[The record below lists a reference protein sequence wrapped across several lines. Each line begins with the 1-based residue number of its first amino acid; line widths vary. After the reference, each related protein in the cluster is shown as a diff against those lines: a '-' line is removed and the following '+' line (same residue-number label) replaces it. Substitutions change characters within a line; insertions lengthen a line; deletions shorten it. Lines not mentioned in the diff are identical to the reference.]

1 MLSPDYLLRVSE
13 GGEAIAETLH
23 NEIIKQIVERIAIR
37 LERGDDYILTAR
49 DKWQIE
55 VLQDA
60 GFLREDIEKTI
71 AKQTAL
77 MQKEIAQAME
87 EAGVKAM
94 EYDDEIYRAAGLD
107 PEPLTK
113 SPHLIRMLQR
123 GYEATVGEWVNFTRT
138 TADAVQQSFIQ
149 ACDKAYNMVYSGA
162 VGYSQAYVDAINEIA
177 GGGVYVTYPSGHR
190 DTIETATLRC
200 IRTGVSQATAQITD
214 ARMDEMDWDIVLVSS
229 HLGARVTDRED
240 FTNHY
245 WWQGKFYSRS
255 GRDARFPPFSVC
267 GMGDV
272 QGIHGANCRHQHG
285 PGDGEFN
292 PFKDYDSEE
301 NKKRYQ
307 LEQQQRAM
315 ERRIRDSKR
324 KCMGLKE
331 GMDNA
336 QTEEAK
342 QKLQEKYQ
350 KEAALLKKRNQAY
363 NDFCEET
370 GLKKKNERITIAQ
383 WNRKQSATAGA
394 AARKQ
399 NGENK
404 KKAAVEKKPDTKSQ
418 SESLRDRLIK
428 CENTGEVSAACQD
441 HFLKKGSKIK
451 TVDFGNT
458 DTDAAK
464 QMAEMLDQLD
474 SKYNSSMTS
483 IRVKWMPDT
492 IVGKAEP
499 TNASFED
506 AIKTSDLSKLES
518 EVTLNETFL
527 ESKDKIKLDF
537 EKTRRASQY
546 SAPTNAEVDEKNAA
560 VASLVHEYAH
570 TICPGRASELYQSMT
585 GNQNPGFV
593 TLRRQYRTYM
603 LELRNKAR
611 EIQRIR
617 DSFTGKPDAVQKG
630 YEATKELQEEY
641 NAICISR
648 YSKASVGE
656 FIAEAFL
663 DATLSSNPKP
673 ASRQVLEII
682 NKLYGKGG

>member
-77 MQKEIAQAME
+77 MQKEISQAME

-107 PEPLTK
+107 PEPLTQ

-214 ARMDEMDWDIVLVSS
+214 ARMDEMGWDIILVSS
-229 HLGARVTDRED
+229 HLGARVTDKED

-245 WWQGKFYSRS
+245 WWQGKFYSKS
-255 GRDARFPPFSVC
+255 GRNTRFPPFSVC

-301 NKKRYQ
+301 NKKRYK

-342 QKLQEKYQ
+342 QKLQEAYT
-350 KEAALLKKRNQAY
+350 KEAALLKKRNQTY

-383 WNRKQSATAGA
+383 WDRKQAAKARA
-394 AARKQ
+394 AA
-399 NGENK
+399 
-404 KKAAVEKKPDTKSQ
+404 
-418 SESLRDRLIK
+418 
-428 CENTGEVSAACQD
+428 
-441 HFLKKGSKIK
+441 
-451 TVDFGNT
+451 
-458 DTDAAK
+458 
-464 QMAEMLDQLD
+464 
-474 SKYNSSMTS
+474 
-483 IRVKWMPDT
+483 
-492 IVGKAEP
+492 
-499 TNASFED
+499 
-506 AIKTSDLSKLES
+506 
-518 EVTLNETFL
+518 
-527 ESKDKIKLDF
+527 SKD
-537 EKTRRASQY
+537 Q
-546 SAPTNAEVDEKNAA
+546 
-560 VASLVHEYAH
+560 
-570 TICPGRASELYQSMT
+570 Q
-585 GNQNPGFV
+585 
-593 TLRRQYRTYM
+593 
-603 LELRNKAR
+603 
-611 EIQRIR
+611 
-617 DSFTGKPDAVQKG
+617 
-630 YEATKELQEEY
+630 
-641 NAICISR
+641 
-648 YSKASVGE
+648 
-656 FIAEAFL
+656 
-663 DATLSSNPKP
+663 
-673 ASRQVLEII
+673 
-682 NKLYGKGG
+682 

>member
-1 MLSPDYLLRVSE
+1 MLSPDYLMRVSE

-107 PEPLTK
+107 PAPLTQ

-177 GGGVYVTYPSGHR
+177 GGGVYVEYTKYNEDGSVKSKHT

-214 ARMDEMDWDIVLVSS
+214 ARMDEMGWDIILVSS

-245 WWQGKFYSRS
+245 WWQGKFYSKS
-255 GRDARFPPFSVC
+255 GNDKRFPPYSVC
-267 GMGDV
+267 NQGHV

-301 NKKRYQ
+301 NKKRYR

-331 GMDNA
+331 GMENA

-342 QKLQEKYQ
+342 QKLQ
-350 KEAALLKKRNQAY
+350 
-363 NDFCEET
+363 D
-370 GLKKKNERITIAQ
+370 
-383 WNRKQSATAGA
+383 RK
-394 AARKQ
+394 
-399 NGENK
+399 
-404 KKAAVEKKPDTKSQ
+404 
-418 SESLRDRLIK
+418 
-428 CENTGEVSAACQD
+428 
-441 HFLKKGSKIK
+441 
-451 TVDFGNT
+451 
-458 DTDAAK
+458 
-464 QMAEMLDQLD
+464 
-474 SKYNSSMTS
+474 
-483 IRVKWMPDT
+483 
-492 IVGKAEP
+492 
-499 TNASFED
+499 
-506 AIKTSDLSKLES
+506 
-518 EVTLNETFL
+518 
-527 ESKDKIKLDF
+527 
-537 EKTRRASQY
+537 
-546 SAPTNAEVDEKNAA
+546 
-560 VASLVHEYAH
+560 
-570 TICPGRASELYQSMT
+570 
-585 GNQNPGFV
+585 
-593 TLRRQYRTYM
+593 
-603 LELRNKAR
+603 
-611 EIQRIR
+611 
-617 DSFTGKPDAVQKG
+617 
-630 YEATKELQEEY
+630 
-641 NAICISR
+641 
-648 YSKASVGE
+648 SV
-656 FIAEAFL
+656 
-663 DATLSSNPKP
+663 
-673 ASRQVLEII
+673 V
-682 NKLYGKGG
+682 

>member
-23 NEIIKQIVERIAIR
+23 NEIIKQIVERIAVR

-77 MQKEIAQAME
+77 MQQEIAQAME

-94 EYDDEIYRAAGLD
+94 EYDDEVYRAAGLD
-107 PEPLTK
+107 PEPLTQ

-177 GGGVYVTYPSGHR
+177 GGGVYVEYTKYNEDGSVKSKHI

-214 ARMDEMDWDIVLVSS
+214 ARMDEMGWDIILVSS
-229 HLGARVTDRED
+229 HLGARVTDKED

-255 GRDARFPPFSVC
+255 GRDSRFPPFSVC

-301 NKKRYQ
+301 NKKRYH

-324 KCMGLKE
+324 KFMGLKE

-383 WNRKQSATAGA
+383 WNRKQAANAGA
-394 AARKQ
+394 AAKKYAVDHPNAVVPKSIEKPNKAKTLDPFSLEERKKKMAVVQ
-399 NGENK
+399 ASSISEAIEKANK
-404 KKAAVEKKPDTKSQ
+404 KGVRYPRFEKMDLAQVNNMLNAIDTLPDDCKPAMIANGKDISLATQRPLGRKADQWWGVTYDYRPYSIATMYLGYEKTDYNGGLLVGFNTTKYKTLEALTNAKVANNAKYYAKTGRHWSFNTDGRATAYHEFGHCFVDVRGLPKNWEILSAKWAEESKCDILKKPD
-418 SESLRDRLIK
+418 EAFAEAWAAFHMADERLPGDI
-428 CENTGEVSAACQD
+428 A
-441 HFLKKGSKIK
+441 
-451 TVDFGNT
+451 
-458 DTDAAK
+458 
-464 QMAEMLDQLD
+464 
-474 SKYNSSMTS
+474 
-483 IRVKWMPDT
+483 
-492 IVGKAEP
+492 
-499 TNASFED
+499 D
-506 AIKTSDLSKLES
+506 AI
-518 EVTLNETFL
+518 
-527 ESKDKIKLDF
+527 
-537 EKTRRASQY
+537 
-546 SAPTNAEVDEKNAA
+546 
-560 VASLVHEYAH
+560 
-570 TICPGRASELYQSMT
+570 M
-585 GNQNPGFV
+585 
-593 TLRRQYRTYM
+593 
-603 LELRNKAR
+603 KA
-611 EIQRIR
+611 I
-617 DSFTGKPDAVQKG
+617 
-630 YEATKELQEEY
+630 
-641 NAICISR
+641 
-648 YSKASVGE
+648 
-656 FIAEAFL
+656 
-663 DATLSSNPKP
+663 
-673 ASRQVLEII
+673 
-682 NKLYGKGG
+682 GGIE